1 MSNSKPQQSAEAKEL
16 ERARV
21 AAGLSQ
27 RALARDLGITQGH
40 YSKVVDG
47 LVGDKKAYIKRGLR
61 LLAAPA
67 EPTESI
73 DRLIQVAVR
82 ELRTSASFRRLVDAA
97 LGYSWRDET

>member
-1 MSNSKPQQSAEAKEL
+1 MNSGKPHQTTEAKEL
-16 ERARV
+16 ERARQ

-47 LVGDKKAYIKRGLR
+47 LVTDKKGYIARGLR
-61 LLAAPA
+61 LLSAPS
-67 EPTESI
+67 EPSESI
-73 DRLIQVAVR
+73 DRLVQATVR
-82 ELRTSASFRRLVDAA
+82 ELRSSAAFRRLIDAA

>member
-1 MSNSKPQQSAEAKEL
+1 MGAGKPQQTAEAKEL

-47 LVGDKKAYIKRGLR
+47 LVVDRKGYVARGLR
-61 LLAAPA
+61 LLSGPEEPA
-67 EPTESI
+67 ESV
-73 DRLIQVAVR
+73 DRLIQAAVR
-82 ELRTSASFRRLVDAA
+82 ELRTSAAFRRLVDAA
-97 LGYSWRDET
+97 LGYSWRGGT